1 MSLLVT
7 LGQPK
12 WVEPPEL
19 GSEKQT
25 QQQQQKKKFV
35 RSTKTMEVKKEVVA
49 RQQAGVRNEY
59 RR

>member
-1 MSLLVT
+1 MLVT

-19 GSEKQT
+19 GSEKHT
-25 QQQQQKKKFV
+25 QQQQKKQFV